1 MALAFDARCEAAQR
15 ILHVRR
21 ALRRLAAMFARSG
34 TRRCLLRRPW
44 LVRALLALS
53 ANRARRAQEAAL
65 GNRALS
71 RAAASVRARTALSRL
86 RSSSTSHREVRA
98 LMGRATRLY
107 EGRVGPARSLV
118 RLQGWSQYYRTMA
131 RAAAAVRS
139 RQVSRQ
145 LTLALGALRAT
156 TRASWRVVAIASSI
170 ARRSDSTHLLRA
182 WAQLVAT
189 HELLVS
195 HARLSETSDATAR
208 LRALRSSFRRLCQ
221 QTRARLR
228 SKSVIKL
235 GVLPRT
241 MASNLLRLID
251 AWRGWHGLVVRRWID
266 VQLGQRGSKLRCI
279 HSQRRWRNALA
290 TWRSWIDG
298 DMGRRLMAT
307 LAEAAS
313 PHASLT
319 ARRERWHDAFYIWQ
333 AYSQLT
339 ILADVAAESCLQ
351 LLAPLRSWARLVRDE
366 ASVCLLEHHC
376 RSRLEL
382 NRMQDCVRRWRGS
395 MSCGIVGSIVGRAA
409 TTRRA
414 WLAWLGFVTDHLRI
428 SQGMLVAVG
437 RHAWFGLERGTIAF
451 ALNALNCA
459 RSSTMQLLGHETCCR
474 KVLRAWATK
483 ARHVRGPRERDA
495 RLAEVAQRVWRLR
508 VLFCTFARLMG
519 TTMLAAADV
528 ARPRAQLMGVAQY
541 WSPAS
546 SINTL
551 TSPRHGMVPLGQRQS
566 VNQRMPLEKPA
577 PLRLHE
583 STPPPLLHL
592 HGQLSEQH
600 EAVIIEED
608 STESGEAALLL
619 GAEVEAALQRLNARA
634 CTISPVSLLR

>member
-1 MALAFDARCEAAQR
+1 
-15 ILHVRR
+15 
-21 ALRRLAAMFARSG
+21 
-34 TRRCLLRRPW
+34 
-44 LVRALLALS
+44 
-53 ANRARRAQEAAL
+53 
-65 GNRALS
+65 
-71 RAAASVRARTALSRL
+71 
-86 RSSSTSHREVRA
+86 
-98 LMGRATRLY
+98 
-107 EGRVGPARSLV
+107 
-118 RLQGWSQYYRTMA
+118 
-131 RAAAAVRS
+131 
-139 RQVSRQ
+139 
-145 LTLALGALRAT
+145 
-156 TRASWRVVAIASSI
+156 
-170 ARRSDSTHLLRA
+170 
-182 WAQLVAT
+182 
-189 HELLVS
+189 
-195 HARLSETSDATAR
+195 
-208 LRALRSSFRRLCQ
+208 
-221 QTRARLR
+221 
-228 SKSVIKL
+228 
-235 GVLPRT
+235 
-241 MASNLLRLID
+241 
-251 AWRGWHGLVVRRWID
+251 
-266 VQLGQRGSKLRCI
+266 
-279 HSQRRWRNALA
+279 
-290 TWRSWIDG
+290 
-298 DMGRRLMAT
+298 
-307 LAEAAS
+307 
-313 PHASLT
+313 
-319 ARRERWHDAFYIWQ
+319 
-333 AYSQLT
+333 
-339 ILADVAAESCLQ
+339 
-351 LLAPLRSWARLVRDE
+351 
-366 ASVCLLEHHC
+366 
-376 RSRLEL
+376 
-382 NRMQDCVRRWRGS
+382 